1 MASYWSWFYAQNGGE
16 QVKEE
21 LPAKT
26 DPNALVESEH
36 GIPLI
41 PIDAMAGFG
50 RGVFTDL
57 PVERYYVPE
66 FLRLKADFM
75 ITVDGNSMEP
85 LYRHRDLVACKKVA
99 LGDIFFLWNRVYVIT
114 AEEGVF
120 IKHVKKSQQED
131 CILLVSENK
140 DYEPMEMPIKEIYS
154 VALVVGG
161 IRVEG

>member
-1 MASYWSWFYAQNGGE
+1 MLKTEVE

-21 LPAKT
+21 LPQKT

-75 ITVDGNSMEP
+75 ISVNGNSMEP

-120 IKHVKKSQQED
+120 IKHVKKSTQEGN
-131 CILLVSENK
+131 I
-140 DYEPMEMPIKEIYS
+140 
-154 VALVVGG
+154 
-161 IRVEG
+161 